1 MVCNCRA
8 EISPRPVSQDVHL
21 CTTFYLYRLNYV
33 AHTLQ
38 ILCFCQQLVCFW
50 GDINL
55 ARMTSNRFQK
65 VCFIFASPH
74 FKNSGRIWCAGKYL
88 QREPLHVPSDTQLF
102 RISRIPKPAANGI
115 EYELWFIRPSSRSI
129 TAQLRLLLFPRAS
142 SHSVSWWLCALS
154 LPSTGFLARLSV
166 SLQIC
171 LPDSS
176 LEFWKL
182 VPWGR
187 INSLSGI
194 IPKSMFCSLMRHWPA
209 NVRLNVIGKI
219 RVRRPAPHVFC
230 TV

>member
-1 MVCNCRA
+1 M
-8 EISPRPVSQDVHL
+8 L
-21 CTTFYLYRLNYV
+21 L
-33 AHTLQ
+33 
-38 ILCFCQQLVCFW
+38 
-50 GDINL
+50 
-55 ARMTSNRFQK
+55 
-65 VCFIFASPH
+65 
-74 FKNSGRIWCAGKYL
+74 
-88 QREPLHVPSDTQLF
+88 
-102 RISRIPKPAANGI
+102 PAACLFLRRYKSRTDDKQPFSVSVDSVYLERCNRDCTHWDFSDNHSERLTTPL

-176 LEFWKL
+176 LKFWQL

-194 IPKSMFCSLMRHWPA
+194 IPKSLFCSLMRHRPA

-219 RVRRPAPHVFC
+219 RVRQPAPSWKTWSKISHWLPSG
-230 TV
+230 